1 MLGDLERSL
10 AKTVKSFRLDTD
22 SIQDAIESWP
32 AILLAL
38 TITAVLA
45 YGGWLDAV
53 WRGTLIVFGAIYFGY
68 IMRGTITHR
77 LRSKYPNAAYIWLL
91 SIGLTSAGLG
101 VIARMIL
108 PTLQGGLTD
117 YIWIGV
123 SFTSILTFVLINRRD
138 PDVLK

>member
-1 MLGDLERSL
+1 M
-10 AKTVKSFRLDTD
+10 KSFRLDTD

-32 AILLAL
+32 AIFLAL

-45 YGGWLDAV
+45 YGGSLDAV
-53 WRGTLIVFGAIYFGY
+53 WRGTLIVFVAIYFGY
-68 IMRGTITHR
+68 VMRGTITHS
-77 LRSKYPNAAYIWLL
+77 LRSMYPNAAYIWLL

-108 PTLQGGLTD
+108 PTLQGGLAD
-117 YIWIGV
+117 YTWIGV